1 MMTRGQANTS
11 TSQSHHQ
18 LKDPVISRQNVRIL
32 KLVSVLQQGDL
43 GLDKAENPSIRN
55 LITGKVFAKEV
66 CEQVVSCEE
75 KGQKIYEAMIE
86 ERLKP
91 NSVVKVF
98 DPVKKLLLNTL
109 KKPEKLTT

>member
-1 MMTRGQANTS
+1 M
-11 TSQSHHQ
+11 
-18 LKDPVISRQNVRIL
+18 
-32 KLVSVLQQGDL
+32 VSVLQQGDL

-66 CEQVVSCEE
+66 CEQVVSCEV
-75 KGQKIYEAMIE
+75 KGKKIYEAMIE

-109 KKPEKLTT
+109 KKPAKLTT

>member
-1 MMTRGQANTS
+1 M
-11 TSQSHHQ
+11 
-18 LKDPVISRQNVRIL
+18 
-32 KLVSVLQQGDL
+32 
-43 GLDKAENPSIRN
+43 
-55 LITGKVFAKEV
+55 
-66 CEQVVSCEE
+66 VSCEE

-109 KKPEKLTT
+109 KKSQQN